1 MKIKKFIFL
10 ILFLLFIIQEILVA
24 EISFRFCVMGDSRT
38 QTEIF
43 RKSLQ
48 QINELQP
55 SPSFII
61 SVGDFINGYKS
72 INRIKKEWEEMFFA
86 PLREELRFGINFYPV
101 PGNHDICNSMDIY
114 QYYLE
119 NVYPYTYY
127 YFVFNNSLFIILSS
141 EELDYEGKI
150 SDSQYRWIRKILLR
164 FAKEKF
170 IKHKF
175 VFVHRPF
182 FPYKTHLRDS
192 LNQDKEMR
200 TKLMELFKKSKV
212 DIIFCGH
219 CHLFHLSRH
228 NGITQIITGGAGAPL
243 HSRDEN
249 EGIYHF
255 LIVDVV
261 GNKFKV
267 LLKDLNKTG
276 TFKIFEK

>member
-1 MKIKKFIFL
+1 MRFKKIFI
-10 ILFLLFIIQEILVA
+10 ILFFLLIYFEIA
-24 EISFRFCVMGDSRT
+24 YPEISFRFCVMGDSRT

-48 QINELQP
+48 QINGLQP

-72 INRIKKEWEEMFFA
+72 IERIKIEWEEMFFA

-101 PGNHDICNSMDIY
+101 PGNHDICESMDIY

-141 EELDYEGKI
+141 EELGDEGRI
-150 SDSQYRWIRKILLR
+150 SDSQYRWIRKVLLR
-164 FAKEKF
+164 FTKEKF

-182 FPYKTHLRDS
+182 FPYKTHFRDS

-200 TKLMELFKKSKV
+200 TKLMKLFKKSEV

-219 CHLFHLSRH
+219 CHLFHLSKH
-228 NGITQIITGGAGAPL
+228 SGITQIITGGAGAPL
-243 HSRDEN
+243 HSDEEN

-255 LIVDVV
+255 LIVDVNE
-261 GNKFKV
+261 NKFKV
-267 LLKDLNKTG
+267 LLKDLNKPG
-276 TFKIFEK
+276 TVKIFEK